1 MSWCVSSILA
11 FLAGASALQSATV
24 LYRATPIERSWEI
37 RAVNDL
43 GQACGVFVDP
53 AGRQQAYL
61 WDPSIGLI
69 DLGDLPGDDRA
80 EANAINALG
89 HVAGE
94 GRSEAFFW
102 TPEVGMQGIGFLS
115 GTSWTRGYGI
125 NDLDQVVGI
134 NQYGGAEWEAFL
146 WDPVVGMIGLGEL
159 PGGQYASEARD
170 INNLGQVTG
179 FSIAGNGWHAFIW
192 DAEGGMRW
200 LPELPG
206 GGYPWMGTDI
216 NDNGQIVGLAGT
228 GFLWG
233 PEDGYYIFGIF
244 PGPQPAWTEAY
255 GVNDHMQA
263 VGLAW
268 NGYFPDPEIRRAFIW
283 DPVNGLREL
292 NALLEART
300 PPGYDYVAN
309 AYDINNAGQIVG
321 LAPGPLLNG
330 QGVLLTPFVVGD
342 MNCDGVV
349 DAFDIEG
356 FVTGLVDPAAYA
368 ARFPDCHADSAGDI
382 NQDGQ
387 FDAFDIEPFVGV
399 LSGP

>member
-1 MSWCVSSILA
+1 
-11 FLAGASALQSATV
+11 
-24 LYRATPIERSWEI
+24 
-37 RAVNDL
+37 VNDL

-192 DAEGGMRW
+192 DAEGGMRAIT
-200 LPELPG
+200 PTAEGRPYSG
-206 GGYPWMGTDI
+206 RAI
-216 NDNGQIVGLAGT
+216 NDLGQVVGSVSGVPGT
-228 GFLWG
+228 VYPHSFLWD
-233 PEDGYYIFGIF
+233 PEDGLTVIRFGIWS
-244 PGPQPAWTEAY
+244 GALSINDSEQVVGIY
-255 GVNDHMQA
+255 GLSSVDQR
-263 VGLAW
+263 G
-268 NGYFPDPEIRRAFIW
+268 FIW
-283 DPVNGLREL
+283 DDENGSRDLADL
-292 NALLEART
+292 VEARSRQRY
-300 PPGYDYVAN
+300 GDLFVALSIGN
-309 AYDINNAGQIVG
+309 SGHIAVAMDNFD
-321 LAPGPLLNG
+321 
-330 QGVLLTPFVVGD
+330 GVLTPFVLGD
-342 MNCDGVV
+342 MNCDGGV
-349 DAFDIEG
+349 DAFDIEA
-356 FVTGLVDPAAYA
+356 FVTGLIDPTGYA
-368 ARFPDCHADSAGDI
+368 ARWPGCFADSAGDV
-382 NQDGQ
+382 NQDGE
-387 FDAFDIEPFVGV
+387 FDAFDIEPFVEL
-399 LSGP
+399 LSRP